1 MMAQL
6 ILHQLFKIFN
16 MKLNFIIISMFV
28 GVFSNAQ
35 VILPQAFFANS
46 NNYSTN
52 ISANTSFDIES
63 ATSGL
68 TVNTYPAIKSEFSW
82 TFNNTSAYSIQFWV
96 TKLSQNNTARG
107 FIGFTTAAD
116 GLSYSAGSFLFYE
129 HNGSMLRNY
138 VKNDYANDNI
148 PLASFALGKA
158 YQITTT
164 YDGTNWRNYVN
175 GVLKTTVRNTSTWNV
190 TANLM
195 LGNIGGY
202 TNIKIDEVR
211 FWDKALT
218 TADVASTWNKPL
230 TGIETGLKLYYNF
243 NDQAYA
249 NENNTYVK
257 FIKDITANNN
267 KGLFSNLSL
276 SGSQQNFTTD
286 IAQVN
291 SSESSILTVDPNI
304 RDCYPGN
311 DHGTDYGNTNV
322 KSAAVLHDLYTPTNL
337 IFYNNLSYNAN
348 QLSSPLLTLDAGR
361 SILINN
367 IYGKTTTASG
377 ITGNDPRTFE
387 AWVKLNSLNNISIVS
402 IGANTNN
409 NLFEMAVD
417 NGKLLLNIGP
427 NFSSLLNLKSNGTL
441 QINTWYQLV
450 IVSDPWSTQNQATNY
465 YNIYINGVLD
475 NNFKTQINANPIST
489 NINPYAL
496 PGDNSNILNT
506 TNTNIYIGNS
516 LRPFNGKLGSL
527 KIYKRVLSETEI
539 LNRFN
544 VTKSR
549 FGY

>member
-1 MMAQL
+1 
-6 ILHQLFKIFN
+6 
-16 MKLNFIIISMFV
+16 MFV

-46 NNYSTN
+46 NNYSAN

-68 TVNTYPAIKSEFSW
+68 TVNNYPAIKSEFSW
-82 TFNNTSAYSIQFWV
+82 TFNNTTAYSIQFWV

-107 FIGFTTAAD
+107 FVGFTTAAD

-243 NDQAYA
+243 NDQGYA

-304 RDCYPGN
+304 VDSYPGN

-348 QLSSPLLTLDAGR
+348 QLSSPILTMDAGR
-361 SILINN
+361 SIFINN

-539 LNRFN
+539 FNRFN